1 MIDLPEI
8 HVEKEP
14 AVMQALFV
22 LSRVLHKKIVKK
34 FCVSLFLIIFAAEY
48 YPFEKIYC

>member
-14 AVMQALFV
+14 AVMQALF
-22 LSRVLHKKIVKK
+22 
-34 FCVSLFLIIFAAEY
+34 FVSVTSILQG
-48 YPFEKIYC
+48 